1 MVGAGPWSLEV
12 AGLLVCPPA
21 LPAIQ
26 VTDSS
31 PCSSHPELPRL
42 GEGTK

>member
-12 AGLLVCPPA
+12 TGLS
-21 LPAIQ
+21 AIQ